1 MSSNIYGL
9 LIDLRTRLND
19 NNNKVVIAINSS
31 DNYLVSNLNCNV
43 IDISNRFD
51 ENEIVMSNKV
61 QDSFGLIRRK
71 ADQTNID
78 YLYVLKKDQNINIPF
93 TIKKEIKI
101 SLKERSVLIALCA
114 LDKLYYSD
122 LISLDLNLR

>member
-1 MSSNIYGL
+1 MSSNVYGL
-9 LIDLRTRLND
+9 LIDLRTRLNN

-61 QDSFGLIRRK
+61 QDSFGLVRRK

-93 TIKKEIKI
+93 NIKKEINI
-101 SLKERSVLIALCA
+101 SLKERSV
-114 LDKLYYSD
+114 
-122 LISLDLNLR
+122 